1 MKTFNICFIETVLS
15 FACVGW
21 FGSLNVQ
28 YKNKLQGVINL
39 CSKVA
44 ATTFSSILSVY
55 RVRSLKKARSIVA
68 DPSHPLSPQFRLLP
82 SGRRFR
88 ARRWNYKRLN
98 DSFVNVSLGLLNKWP
113 NSMSYLGL
121 CRLFFC
127 FFVLCAYCNL
137 WFLLLV
143 CLVVLCYVFFPF
155 LYCCWIWIAPR
166 GQ

>member
-1 MKTFNICFIETVLS
+1 MKTFYSCFIESVLS
-15 FACVGW
+15 FACVSW

-28 YKNKLQGVINL
+28 CRNKLQGVINV

-68 DPSHPLSPQFRLLP
+68 DPSHPLFPQFRLLP

-98 DSFVNVSLGLLNKWP
+98 DSFVNVSLGLLNK
-113 NSMSYLGL
+113 
-121 CRLFFC
+121 
-127 FFVLCAYCNL
+127 
-137 WFLLLV
+137 
-143 CLVVLCYVFFPF
+143 
-155 LYCCWIWIAPR
+155 
-166 GQ
+166 